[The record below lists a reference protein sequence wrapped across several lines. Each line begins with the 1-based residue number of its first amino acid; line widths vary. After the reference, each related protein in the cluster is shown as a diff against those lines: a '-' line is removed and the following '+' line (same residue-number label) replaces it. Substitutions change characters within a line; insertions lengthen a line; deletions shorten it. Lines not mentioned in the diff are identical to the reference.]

1 MTMHSLKSSLQFHVL
16 LSLTMFTVRAL
27 ISGKY
32 SVNFIQIHRLVITK
46 DGTAFTSDCSCSM
59 ILNGPSITW
68 HRPVLCNR
76 TVHIYLLI
84 LTGLVYQVY
93 NERSP
98 FYAPAGWNNV

>member
-1 MTMHSLKSSLQFHVL
+1 MLMTMHSLKSSLQFHVL

-32 SVNFIQIHRLVITK
+32 SVNFIQIHRLVITT

-76 TVHIYLLI
+76 TVHIF
-84 LTGLVYQVY
+84 TDSD
-93 NERSP
+93 RSSVP
-98 FYAPAGWNNV
+98 SVQ